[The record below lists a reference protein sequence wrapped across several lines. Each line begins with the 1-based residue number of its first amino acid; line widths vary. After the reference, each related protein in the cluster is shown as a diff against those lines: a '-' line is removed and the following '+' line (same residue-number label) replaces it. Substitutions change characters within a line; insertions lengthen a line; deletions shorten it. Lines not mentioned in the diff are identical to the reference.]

1 MISIWLVLQELFNDA
16 QDMENL
22 LSLVVN
28 ATDNCIYV
36 KDGDLRFLFVN
47 SAVSRLYKAD
57 AESMIGKSDVDF
69 IGPEQ
74 SALFNEADRRVIDS
88 GVEECFRFDI
98 EIKGVMYTA
107 EDHKFPV
114 VIDGSRCVAGIGI
127 LKPKVD

>member
-1 MISIWLVLQELFNDA
+1 
-16 QDMENL
+16 MEDL

>member
-1 MISIWLVLQELFNDA
+1 MFLGILIVLRS
-16 QDMENL
+16 MENL

-36 KDGDLRFLFVN
+36 KDRDLRFLFVN
-47 SAVSRLYKAD
+47 SAVSRLYEAD

-69 IGPEQ
+69 IASEQ

-88 GVEECFRFDI
+88 GVKECFRFEI

-127 LKPKVD
+127 LTPKVV

>member
-1 MISIWLVLQELFNDA
+1 
-16 QDMENL
+16 MENL

-36 KDGDLRFLFVN
+36 KDRDLRFLFVN
-47 SAVSRLYKAD
+47 SAVSRLYDAD

-69 IGPEQ
+69 IAPEQ

-88 GVEECFRFDI
+88 GVKECFRFEI
-98 EIKGVMYTA
+98 EIKGVIYLA

-127 LKPKVD
+127 LTPKAA